1 MKKIWFNLLII
12 VFIAGCDLDGFDTD
26 KLSDEIELTSGI
38 ALPLAKANLTMADIL
53 SEETDFVKY
62 YRDNQ
67 GNERIMLFEDNDSVA
82 FIGLNDFLKLS
93 SQNIDI
99 PVPYASFAIQS
110 EISSQVNI
118 PISVPNATLKT
129 AEINYSLNVSGSDL
143 DYPIILSIGFPTETE
158 SLPIEIELEGN
169 DSFSQNY
176 TQRLKLTNN
185 EIPLQISLKSSNG
198 NVNSQQVGKI
208 AIQLD
213 NFSINYIKGSVG
225 EIQVNVENGTYN
237 FDFDIFNKF
246 PDGIIFD
253 DPKLKLLVNNST
265 PFDGLFNTQISGL
278 IENDQS
284 IDLLTPSVMSISA
297 CPFDK
302 DLVSDT
308 IVIDKNNSNFQDFL
322 YEVPN
327 KFTYKGDLTLNQ
339 GAKLN
344 DEIEL
349 DDQSRIY
356 MGYMVEIP
364 LEVIINSTLEIDS
377 IDLAENDILKDLINA
392 KLEINSINGF
402 PFDAEAV
409 IDFYNASDDIITET
423 IETNIIDAAGV
434 DDNGIVTTKAEK
446 KEVIEL
452 TSEQIEKLSSSDKL
466 IIRLGLRSSD
476 YDQNQPVVILTNN
489 NLSVQIALK
498 GQVSL

>member
-1 MKKIWFNLLII
+1 MWFNLLIV

-62 YRDNQ
+62 YRDKQ
-67 GNERIMLFEDNDSVA
+67 GNERIMLFKDNDSVA

-169 DSFSQNY
+169 SSFSQNF

-185 EIPLQISLKSSNG
+185 QIPLQISLKSSNG
-198 NVNSQQVGKI
+198 KVNSQQIGNI

-213 NFSINYIKGSVG
+213 NFSINYIKGTVG
-225 EIQVNVENGTYN
+225 EIQVNIDNGTYN
-237 FDFDIFNKF
+237 FEFDILNKF
-246 PDGIIFD
+246 PDGIEFA

-265 PFDGLFNTQISGL
+265 PFDGLFNTHITGH
-278 IENDQS
+278 IEDGQS
-284 IDLLTPSVMSISA
+284 IELLTPSAMSISA
-297 CPFDK
+297 CPSDK

-308 IVIDKNNSNFQDFL
+308 IVIDKVNSNFQEFL

-327 KFTYKGDLTLNQ
+327 KFNYKGDLTLNP
-339 GAKLN
+339 AARLN

-377 IDLAENDILKDLINA
+377 IDLSENDILKDLINA
-392 KLEINSINGF
+392 KLEIISINGF
-402 PFDAEAV
+402 PFEAEVVIGFYDASN
-409 IDFYNASDDIITET
+409 DKITET
-423 IETNIIDAAGV
+423 IEANIIDAAEV
-434 DDNGIVTTKAEK
+434 DDKGIVTTKIEK

-452 TSEQIEKLSSSDKL
+452 TSEQIDKLSLSDKL
-466 IIRLGLRSSD
+466 IIRLGLRSSN
-476 YDQNQPVVILTNN
+476 YDQNQPVVFLTNN
-489 NLSVQIALK
+489 DLSVQIALK